1 MDHVHG
7 PCTTLTSQHFKFS
20 YRHERGEFGPWRLTW
35 SITSQYFQILYVEK
49 TPQPKSII
57 SICVH
62 FWLDFGSNWARI
74 WSRFHSKMGHFE
86 LEFHSIFSD
95 FLWIYYQFSVIFS
108 QFLVRG
114 STGIDQDFDW
124 FSYDFLLNLA

>member
-62 FWLDFGSNWARI
+62 FWLDFGQDLRSISLDFRP
-74 WSRFHSKMGHFE
+74 
-86 LEFHSIFSD
+86 EFG
-95 FLWIYYQFSVIFS
+95 QFSGKMRSI
-108 QFLVRG
+108 
-114 STGIDQDFDW
+114 
-124 FSYDFLLNLA
+124 